1 MKRIKIS
8 AFLYLSCVI
17 FLFADTLSAQNPFN
31 KYIYAADP
39 SAHVWKNDTTTL
51 WLYTSHDVPG
61 TNHHAT
67 MFDYHVFSTKDL
79 VNWTDHGRVLSVDDV
94 DWATDYA
101 WAIDAVNRHGKY
113 YLIFCMHENKTG
125 MFRTGVAVSDVPQGP
140 FKNIGFIE
148 GVEWGQD
155 PCVYVDDDNRAYLYW
170 GAGGACSAAEL
181 NDDLLSIKPE
191 TKRDL
196 TKELFE
202 VFEGPWVHKY
212 NGKYYLSYPALP
224 GNKWPEQMY
233 YAVADKP
240 LGPFTY
246 KGNYIPYFEGQA
258 GTNHGSIVKFKG
270 QWLAFHHSMIIS
282 EGKSEQR
289 SLMADFLFY
298 NPDGTIKPIIP
309 NPLGISG
316 GKPGKSIIHLEAE
329 NGVPAGG
336 KLVGTQVET
345 TTSGFSNKGYVTGF
359 DIRSDY
365 AEVLVQ
371 VAKDMNANLKIC
383 LSAEADFSADILVG
397 PFMLAGWDGLPIK
410 KTNGWE
416 EVDLGTIPL
425 KAGDNKIRF
434 TCHKNPNVKVDYFL
448 VTPDFK

>member
-1 MKRIKIS
+1 MKRIKNL
-8 AFLYLSCVI
+8 AFFFTVCLILLI
-17 FLFADTLSAQNPFN
+17 AGRLTAQNPFN

-39 SAHVWKNDTTTL
+39 SAHVWKNDTTL
-51 WLYTSHDVPG
+51 WLYTSHDVLG

-94 DWATDYA
+94 DWATEYA

-113 YLIFCMHENKTG
+113 YLIFCMHETKIG
-125 MFRTGVAVSDVPQGP
+125 MFRTGVAVSDIPQGP
-140 FKNIGFIE
+140 FTNIGFID

-155 PCVYVDDDNRAYLYW
+155 PCVYVDEDNRAYLYW
-170 GAGGACSAAEL
+170 GAGGSCYAAEL

-191 TKRDL
+191 SKRNL

-224 GNKWPEQMY
+224 DNKWPEQMY

-240 LGPFTY
+240 LGPYTY

-270 QWLAFHHSMIIS
+270 QWLAFHHNMMIS

-289 SLMADFLFY
+289 SLMAVVG
-298 NPDGTIKPIIP
+298 N
-309 NPLGISG
+309 
-316 GKPGKSIIHLEAE
+316 IH
-329 NGVPAGG
+329 
-336 KLVGTQVET
+336 
-345 TTSGFSNKGYVTGF
+345 
-359 DIRSDY
+359 R
-365 AEVLVQ
+365 
-371 VAKDMNANLKIC
+371 
-383 LSAEADFSADILVG
+383 
-397 PFMLAGWDGLPIK
+397 
-410 KTNGWE
+410 
-416 EVDLGTIPL
+416 
-425 KAGDNKIRF
+425 
-434 TCHKNPNVKVDYFL
+434 VKR
-448 VTPDFK
+448 